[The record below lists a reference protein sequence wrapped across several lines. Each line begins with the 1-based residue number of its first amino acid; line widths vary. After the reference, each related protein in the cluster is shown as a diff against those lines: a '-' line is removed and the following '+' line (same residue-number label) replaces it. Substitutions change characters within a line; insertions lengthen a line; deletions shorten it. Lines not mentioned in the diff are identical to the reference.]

1 MALVIV
7 LILLSAGWLFW
18 GWMVS
23 EHRNIAWLRRWCSI
37 LFTIMAVLMGT
48 GGGAGVTM
56 VVLKRQHRS
65 QVAEFASALEAQ
77 LKAGK
82 SQVVLRELQTVIDPP
97 DEWSNDSS
105 DLLERMLVA
114 TDRLQPHQ
122 KNSSKDASPEDASRA
137 ETLNARVTQKPT
149 DNTPRLY

>member
-7 LILLSAGWLFW
+7 LIILSAGWLFW

-23 EHRNIAWLRRWCSI
+23 ENRNIGWLRRWCSI
-37 LFTIMAVLMGT
+37 LFTITAVLMGT
-48 GGGAGVTM
+48 GGGAGLTM

-65 QVAEFASALEAQ
+65 QVADFASALESQ

-82 SQVVLRELQTVIDPP
+82 SQAALRELQAVIYPP

-105 DLLERMLVA
+105 DLLERMVA
-114 TDRLQPHQ
+114 VTERLQLQ
-122 KNSSKDASPEDASRA
+122 NENSTDIALQPEVSDK
-137 ETLNARVTQKPT
+137 RVTQKQTSNP
-149 DNTPRLY
+149 DRFR